1 MKFDIKLIGKRIS
14 MARKNKNLKQSDLCE
29 ALHISQSTLSK
40 IENGNYS
47 NLTLEMI
54 NDFSD
59 LLDVSVAWLTGLDI
73 DAELTQEENFALNEY
88 KEFLKYKRNKVK
100 IK

>member
-14 MARKNKNLKQSDLCE
+14 TARKSKNLKQSDLCE

-54 NDFSD
+54 NEFSD